1 LTKYRVQWLP
11 LRPTGAIAL
20 LQRRPKIF
28 IIAFAASVLALVA
41 TLQAVHSIGTRQHA
55 LESAQ
60 THASNLAYVLSE
72 YVRGSFAVTDASLRQ
87 LLVHARHV
95 GGSRA
100 GADAWDPILA
110 AAKASLPGGGA
121 ITVTDADG
129 RIVHSTQTA
138 MIGASRRDNYMF
150 KRLSML
156 DRDELVVDRPFL
168 TIDEPR
174 QYVIP
179 IGRRLTNDEG
189 RFDGMG
195 AAVLFPERY
204 RDFFRTA
211 DVGRQGITWVFHPEG
226 VVLFREPSATNPIN
240 EAPANNPILQV
251 AQRSGHEGIVNGPL
265 QPGGPVFVSTY
276 RTIAEPPLIVAV
288 SLSRDEILADWYRQ
302 RRSAGFALSALALT
316 LACMVFVVFREMDA
330 RARAEQD
337 LIEVQQLEAE
347 RLRNTNEALEHA
359 LENEQKAR
367 REIEEASYLKDEF
380 LMTVSHEL
388 RTPLTA
394 IYGWV
399 RVLASKDLSRE
410 QQLRAL
416 AAVERNAISQTRLI
430 DDLLDVSRAIVG
442 KLRIDARLVN
452 LGRVLDEAIDTLLP
466 ALTAKAIQFTARID
480 PDMEPLFADPVRLQQ
495 IVWNLLSNAIKF
507 TPEGGTVELRAS
519 RGTAHVEIAVS
530 DTGAGIAPEF
540 LPFVFDRFRQAEGG
554 TRRRF
559 GGLGL
564 GLAIVRHLTEL
575 HGGIVTADSAGEGR
589 GSTFRVLLP
598 LKPLPADTLPEK
610 AVDKSLDNVQVL

>member
-1 LTKYRVQWLP
+1 
-11 LRPTGAIAL
+11 
-20 LQRRPKIF
+20 
-28 IIAFAASVLALVA
+28 
-41 TLQAVHSIGTRQHA
+41 
-55 LESAQ
+55 
-60 THASNLAYVLSE
+60 
-72 YVRGSFAVTDASLRQ
+72 
-87 LLVHARHV
+87 
-95 GGSRA
+95 
-100 GADAWDPILA
+100 
-110 AAKASLPGGGA
+110 
-121 ITVTDADG
+121 
-129 RIVHSTQTA
+129 
-138 MIGASRRDNYMF
+138 
-150 KRLSML
+150 
-156 DRDELVVDRPFL
+156 
-168 TIDEPR
+168 
-174 QYVIP
+174 VIP